1 MLDDKRKTP
10 CCLMAAWGFA
20 MVGMP
25 DQVGHDGRAGDD
37 VEELAGEVFGDGF
50 YVGVDDG
57 LFAGSALD
65 VLEVVGIVHELGHG
79 LYLAEKLDM
88 LTPVALFG
96 FIGAQVLAKMGKTED
111 LESTCGIFCHKKGT
125 GPSKNE

>member
-1 MLDDKRKTP
+1 MK
-10 CCLMAAWGFA
+10 
-20 MVGMP
+20 
-25 DQVGHDGRAGDD
+25 
-37 VEELAGEVFGDGF
+37 ELAGEVFCDGF

-96 FIGAQVLAKMGKTED
+96 FKGAQILAKMGKTED